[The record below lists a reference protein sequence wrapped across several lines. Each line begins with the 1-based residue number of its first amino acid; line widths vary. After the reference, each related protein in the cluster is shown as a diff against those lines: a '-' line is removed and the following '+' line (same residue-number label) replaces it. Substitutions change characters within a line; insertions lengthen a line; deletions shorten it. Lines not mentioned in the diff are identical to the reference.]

1 MSHSKFFRKFIKS
14 VEGYSDYSYQNV
26 NFSNFEEK
34 LKKLDHSNDYNDI
47 ISLNND
53 LNNSISNLRNNI
65 ENTKSRTVSD
75 EDNKNKLLRF
85 LGVKQVELYTNNE
98 NIIKEI
104 GTYTSKVS
112 DPLNYELLREEQSQ
126 KSLLSNEK
134 KSMHKSDMIR
144 NKIQKNL
151 LLFLV
156 ILLCFLIII
165 INP

>member
-14 VEGYSDYSYQNV
+14 VEGYTDYSYHNV
-26 NFSNFEEK
+26 NFSKFDEK
-34 LKKLDHSNDYNDI
+34 LKKIDDSNNYTDI
-47 ISLNND
+47 ISLNHD
-53 LNNSISNLRNNI
+53 LNDNISHLRNNI

-85 LGVKQVELYTNNE
+85 LGVKQLELYTNSE
-98 NIIKEI
+98 DIIKEI
-104 GTYTSKVS
+104 GTLSV
-112 DPLNYELLREEQSQ
+112 DHEEQSN

-134 KSMHKSDMIR
+134 KIMHGTDMIR

-151 LLFLV
+151 YLFLV

-165 INP
+165 NP